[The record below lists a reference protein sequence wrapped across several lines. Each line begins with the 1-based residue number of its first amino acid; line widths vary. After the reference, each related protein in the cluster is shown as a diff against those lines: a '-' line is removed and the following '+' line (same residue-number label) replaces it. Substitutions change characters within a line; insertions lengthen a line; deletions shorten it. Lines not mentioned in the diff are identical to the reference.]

1 MAVHDEAV
9 FGSRPWHVYG
19 EGPTELVAG
28 MQNESGF
35 KGFDEHDVRFT
46 VNRGSLYIF
55 FLKPPT
61 RPIAIAA
68 LGRERWQGRIVRA
81 TQLGQGPVAH
91 LQDDKALALT
101 LAPQPGFV
109 PVVKIEGAGIA

>member
-1 MAVHDEAV
+1 M
-9 FGSRPWHVYG
+9 
-19 EGPTELVAG
+19 
-28 MQNESGF
+28 
-35 KGFDEHDVRFT
+35 
-46 VNRGSLYIF
+46 
-55 FLKPPT
+55 
-61 RPIAIAA
+61 
-68 LGRERWQGRIVRA
+68 RA